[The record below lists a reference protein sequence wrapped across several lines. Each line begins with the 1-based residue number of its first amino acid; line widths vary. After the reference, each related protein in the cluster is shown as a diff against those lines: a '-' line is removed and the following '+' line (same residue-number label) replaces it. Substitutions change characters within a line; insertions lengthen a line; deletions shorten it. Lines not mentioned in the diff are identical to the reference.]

1 MVSTHHADTLH
12 IYVSMY
18 HINTIYQKSCILY
31 HVPCFIHI
39 HTLFIMIMSYIIL
52 IIWMCSIFLFII
64 SRPTPFGRTMTHLEG
79 IKVALWAQR
88 AVGWY
93 DKPQWFFAS
102 RLRWNHGKSCEVIHF
117 QGLPNWDHRCL
128 SWSSFLKQVVELKE
142 FFSCDSWRFESKC
155 RGYEVEDLESMNN
168 SKSANFVIFSSEIS
182 LDSWLKR
189 EAKHHL
195 QVEIA
200 ELLLLRLTRCWK
212 WQGALDSST
221 SDTPPW
227 NKHRNPKKW
236 WVSKTRISF
245 LKKQI
250 LLHPR
255 RHGSYKS
262 PT

>member
-1 MVSTHHADTLH
+1 
-12 IYVSMY
+12 MY
-18 HINTIYQKSCILY
+18 LISCTM
-31 HVPCFIHI
+31 F
-39 HTLFIMIMSYIIL
+39 HTYSYIIYHDHVIYHIDHL
-52 IIWMCSIFLFII
+52 DVFHL
-64 SRPTPFGRTMTHLEG
+64 PFH
-79 IKVALWAQR
+79 
-88 AVGWY
+88 
-93 DKPQWFFAS
+93 
-102 RLRWNHGKSCEVIHF
+102 HF
-117 QGLPNWDHRCL
+117 QTNTFWANNDTPRRYKGSAMGTACCWLIRQTSVVFRFTASLKPREIVWGHPLPGAPHWDHRCL